1 MTLNSLGWL
10 SWDGTSADE
19 AVDVSGSTMLTGRLR
34 LDSAFL
40 DVVVLRETL
49 LVLSLSRSK
58 TWLKGRLE
66 AREDDGV
73 LDRERRVGGS
83 VAAGT
88 EIEQVSR
95 QWLGRRR
102 PCIFC

>member
-1 MTLNSLGWL
+1 
-10 SWDGTSADE
+10 
-19 AVDVSGSTMLTGRLR
+19 MLTGRLR

-88 EIEQVSR
+88 EIELRSVVSGSAAGGPASSVEKPAR
-95 QWLGRRR
+95 D
-102 PCIFC
+102 